1 MLALVGSAGRW
12 QSIEMVRAEHSS
24 AAPHAIEMET
34 LAGFPNLPA
43 MVRAEH
49 GSAAPHAIRYASAK
63 TAAFGMIT
71 TPLCLP
77 LAVAPGHTTQRE
89 ISAPAAT
96 RPPPQTTAWGPTTAP
111 A

>member
-1 MLALVGSAGRW
+1 ECVRCTGGHHGRNHCRNYNVSHCHRAMLALVGSAGRW
-12 QSIEMVRAEHSS
+12 QSIEMVRAEHS
-24 AAPHAIEMET
+24 
-34 LAGFPNLPA
+34 
-43 MVRAEH
+43 
-49 GSAAPHAIRYASAK
+49 SAAPHAIRYASAK

-96 RPPPQTTAWGPTTAP
+96 RPPPQTTAWGPTTA
-111 A
+111 